1 METIISNKRAVTIYT
16 ESNPNPNSM
25 KFVVNFMLVPE
36 GVSSDFPDPISA
48 ARCPLALDLFRYNFV
63 RRVFISSNFVTV
75 TKDEGSE
82 WNEISPILKPFIKGF
97 LEEGNALFL
106 DETVSDISE
115 DDSEI
120 VKKIKG
126 ILDEYV
132 RPAVESDGGNII
144 FHSFNEGVV
153 KVHMQGSCSGC
164 PSSTATLKG
173 GIERLLTSMLPEV
186 KEVIAEGV

>member
-1 METIISNKRAVTIYT
+1 MNVTIYT
-16 ESNPNPNSM
+16 ESNPNPNSL
-25 KFVVNFMLVPE
+25 KFVVNFMLMPE
-36 GVSSDFPDPISA
+36 GQSADFPDPISA
-48 ARCPLALDLFRYNFV
+48 ARCPLALDLFRFNFV
-63 RRVFISSNFVTV
+63 KRVFISSNFVTI
-75 TKDEGSE
+75 TKDTVSD
-82 WNEISPILKPFIKGF
+82 WNDIVPILKPFIKGF
-97 LEEGNALFL
+97 LEEERPLFL
-106 DETVSDISE
+106 EEISSDIKA
-115 DDSEI
+115 DDPEV

-144 FHSFNEGVV
+144 FHSFNEGIV
-153 KVHMQGSCSGC
+153 KVQLQGSCSGC